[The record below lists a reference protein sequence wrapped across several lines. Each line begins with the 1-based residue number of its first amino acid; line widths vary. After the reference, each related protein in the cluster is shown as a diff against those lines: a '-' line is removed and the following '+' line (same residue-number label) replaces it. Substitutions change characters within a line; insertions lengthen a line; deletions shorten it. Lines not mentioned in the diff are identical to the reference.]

1 MITLKI
7 RPIINQLSMVQFSK
21 EKTLAGKEGLVIYDG
36 IIIESLPN
44 NTFRTKINIQNEERL
59 MVAHIS
65 GRMRRNFIK
74 VMPGDRIR
82 VEMSVHD
89 LTKGRVVYRY

>member
-1 MITLKI
+1 M
-7 RPIINQLSMVQFSK
+7 K
-21 EKTLAGKEGLVIYDG
+21 EGKSAVKEGLVIYDG

-44 NTFRTKINIQNEERL
+44 NTFRTKINIKNEERL

-65 GRMRRNFIK
+65 GRMRRNLIK
-74 VMPGDRIR
+74 VMPGDRIK

-89 LTKGRVVYRY
+89 LTKGRVIYRY

>member
-1 MITLKI
+1 M
-7 RPIINQLSMVQFSK
+7 K
-21 EKTLAGKEGLVIYDG
+21 EGKSAVKEGLVIYDG

-74 VMPGDRIR
+74 VMPGDRIK

-89 LTKGRVVYRY
+89 LTKGRVIYRY